1 MEGES
6 EMVKRE
12 QLLQQAM
19 EQYTEKLFRIAYY
32 YVRHIQTAEDIVQDV
47 FVKFYRVETYEEQGE
62 LGAYLT
68 KMTVNKSKD
77 YLRSWEYR
85 KIQLQH
91 TFKPIKIEKVD
102 SLVQRDEEEMI
113 GEAILTLPLKQRE
126 PIVYFYMESMSVKEI
141 ADLLEIPEG
150 TVKSRLRKGKQ
161 LLSELLKEIQWE
173 VLLHDEA

>member
-1 MEGES
+1 MI
-6 EMVKRE
+6 KRE
-12 QLLQQAM
+12 RLLQQAM

-32 YVRHIQTAEDIVQDV
+32 YVRHTQTAEDIVQDV
-47 FVKFYRVETYEEQGE
+47 FLKFYHSETYEEQGE
-62 LGAYLT
+62 AGAYLT

-77 YLRSWEYR
+77 YLRSWTYR

-91 TFKPIKIEKVD
+91 TLKPIKVEKID
-102 SLVQRDEEEMI
+102 ALVQRDEEEMI
-113 GEAILTLPLKQRE
+113 GEAILALPLKQRE

>member
-1 MEGES
+1 MTEEELRDLMDEHGDY
-6 EMVKRE
+6 
-12 QLLQQAM
+12 LLKVA
-19 EQYTEKLFRIAYY
+19 FYY
-32 YVRHIQTAEDIVQDV
+32 CKNWGYAEEIIQDV
-47 FVKFYRVETYEEQGE
+47 FVKFYRVETYGEQGE

-77 YLRSWEYR
+77 YLRSWAYR

-91 TFKPIKIEKVD
+91 TLKPIRVEKIDE
-102 SLVQRDEEEMI
+102 LVQRDEEEII
-113 GEAILTLPLKQRE
+113 GEAILALPLKQRE
-126 PIVYFYMESMSVKEI
+126 PIVYFYMESMSIKEI